1 MVNNGAAGMPNFR
14 ERCCGIVTRIGVTPA
29 PTPILYGATVGGVR
43 IEALA
48 LDYDGA
54 AWEREFLANWP
65 ADSPAHVSYF
75 RRMIAGPD
83 YSLAQAQGTKPM
95 LAPGQFACECNAAET

>member
-1 MVNNGAAGMPNFR
+1 MSETIRGTKGTFTTTAGK
-14 ERCCGIVTRIGVTPA
+14 GGT
-29 PTPILYGATVGGVR
+29 GGVR